1 MLFKLRN
8 KTFKST
14 ISFSM
19 ITSRVITGAIRPVI
33 DVKFFMHRMTFK
45 LRRKSRKNILLK
57 FLLFS
62 RSLCSYY
69 ARGRDYVDAD
79 NAYFTAFF
87 CFVFCFRI
95 SNASVLVLSLFVK
108 NKDYFRFVACV
119 NSFMPC

>member
-1 MLFKLRN
+1 
-8 KTFKST
+8 
-14 ISFSM
+14 M

-33 DVKFFMHRMTFK
+33 DVEFFMHRMTFK

-62 RSLCSYY
+62 RSLCSQSY
-69 ARGRDYVDAD
+69 ACGRDYVDAN

-87 CFVFCFRI
+87 YFVFCFRI

-108 NKDYFRFVACV
+108 NKDNFRFVTCV